1 MSDPGGEPPPTRV
14 IATLVVA
21 LLSAAATPFV
31 DPRAAR
37 TAAEVEEA
45 QAQLVTLRRPEGTM
59 VARGS
64 AFFVDPYGHLLT
76 CAHVLDHM
84 PKDEAPRLR
93 LRDGRE
99 RRFSVVTVDR
109 ETDLALLL
117 SDPPAHFL
125 TLAEAE
131 MPSIGQAVLLGGFAA
146 RPLDLDTARRRT
158 PGTVVSRERRWA
170 TGARRTVGSR
180 RQIVTV
186 KIDPTADAGQSGG
199 PVLAEGTF
207 EAIGVL
213 RANLESATGGLG
225 GTPRKGYSAAVP
237 LLYVRPL
244 LEPKE

>member
-1 MSDPGGEPPPTRV
+1 V
-14 IATLVVA
+14 IASLVVA
-21 LLSAAATPFV
+21 SLAAASPAP
-31 DPRAAR
+31 DPRTAR
-37 TAAEVEEA
+37 TVAEVEEA
-45 QAQLVTLRRPEGTM
+45 QAQLVTVRRPEGIT

-64 AFFVDPYGHLLT
+64 AFYVDPYGHLVT

-125 TLAEAE
+125 ALSEAT

-146 RPLDLDTARRRT
+146 RPLDLETALRLT

-170 TGARRTVGSR
+170 TGVRRTVGSR
-180 RQIVTV
+180 RRIVTV
-186 KIDPTADAGQSGG
+186 KIDPIADAGQSGG

-213 RANLESATGGLG
+213 RANLESATGGLA
-225 GTPRKGYSAAVP
+225 GTPLKGYSAAIP

-244 LEPKE
+244 LEPKD

>member
-1 MSDPGGEPPPTRV
+1 V
-14 IATLVVA
+14 IAAIVVA
-21 LLSAAATPFV
+21 LLAAAAIPVV

-37 TAAEVEEA
+37 TLAEVEEA
-45 QAQLVTLRRPEGTM
+45 QVQLVTVRRPEGTM
-59 VARGS
+59 TARGS

-125 TLAEAE
+125 ALAEAT
-131 MPSIGQAVLLGGFAA
+131 MPSIGQAVRLGGFAA
-146 RPLDLDTARRRT
+146 RPLELDTALRLT
-158 PGTVVSRERRWA
+158 PGTVVSRESRWA
-170 TGARRTVGSR
+170 TGVRRTVGSR
-180 RQIVTV
+180 RRIITV
-186 KIDPTADAGQSGG
+186 KIDPIADAGQSGG

-237 LLYVRPL
+237 LLYVKPL

>member
-1 MSDPGGEPPPTRV
+1 V
-14 IATLVVA
+14 IASLVVA
-21 LLSAAATPFV
+21 SLAAAAPTP

-37 TAAEVEEA
+37 TLPEVEEA
-45 QAQLVTLRRPEGTM
+45 QAQLVTVRRPEGTM

-64 AFFVDPYGHLLT
+64 AFYVDPYGHLVT

-117 SDPPAHFL
+117 SDPSAHFL
-125 TLAEAE
+125 ALSAAAL
-131 MPSIGQAVLLGGFAA
+131 PSIGQAVLLGGFAA
-146 RPLDLDTARRRT
+146 RPLELETAVRLT

-170 TGARRTVGSR
+170 TGVRRTVGSR
-180 RQIVTV
+180 RRVVTV
-186 KIDPTADAGQSGG
+186 KIDPIADAGQSGG

-213 RANLESATGGLG
+213 RSNLESATGGLE
-225 GTPRKGYSAAVP
+225 GTPRKGYSAAIP
-237 LLYVRPL
+237 LLYVKPL
-244 LEPKE
+244 LEPKD

>member
-1 MSDPGGEPPPTRV
+1 V
-14 IATLVVA
+14 IAALVVA
-21 LLSAAATPFV
+21 SLASADPAP

-37 TAAEVEEA
+37 TLAEVEQA
-45 QAQLVTLRRPEGTM
+45 QAQLVTVRRPEGTTT
-59 VARGS
+59 ARGS
-64 AFFVDPYGHLLT
+64 AFFVDAYGHLVT

-109 ETDLALLL
+109 ETDLAVLR

-125 TLAEAE
+125 TLAEDA
-131 MPSIGQAVLLGGFAA
+131 MPSIGQAVRLGGFAA
-146 RPLDLDTARRRT
+146 RPADVEDALRFT

-170 TGARRTVGSR
+170 TGVRRTVGSR
-180 RQIVTV
+180 RRIVTV
-186 KIDPTADAGQSGG
+186 KIDPIADAGQSGG

-225 GTPRKGYSAAVP
+225 GTARKGYSAAVP

>member
-1 MSDPGGEPPPTRV
+1 M
-14 IATLVVA
+14 IAALVVA
-21 LLSAAATPFV
+21 LASRAAVAPIPAR
-31 DPRAAR
+31 PRAR
-37 TAAEVEEA
+37 WPKWKRRRSSSSPCGVPKGSTAGAG
-45 QAQLVTLRRPEGTM
+45 LR
-59 VARGS
+59 
-64 AFFVDPYGHLLT
+64 FFVDAVRPLLT

-109 ETDLALLL
+109 EDGPGRAPHR
-117 SDPPAHFL
+117 S
-125 TLAEAE
+125 
-131 MPSIGQAVLLGGFAA
+131 
-146 RPLDLDTARRRT
+146 ARRTSWPWPRPRCPASGRPSFSEGSRPVRWTSTTALRLT

-170 TGARRTVGSR
+170 TGVRRTVGSR
-180 RQIVTV
+180 RRIITV
-186 KIDPTADAGQSGG
+186 KIDPIADAGQSGG

-237 LLYVRPL
+237 LLYVKPL
-244 LEPKE
+244 LEPKD

>member
-1 MSDPGGEPPPTRV
+1 V
-14 IATLVVA
+14 IASLVVA
-21 LLSAAATPFV
+21 SLAAASPAS
-31 DPRAAR
+31 DPRIAR
-37 TAAEVEEA
+37 TLAEVEEA
-45 QAQLVTLRRPEGTM
+45 QVQLVTVRRPEGIT

-64 AFFVDPYGHLLT
+64 AFYVDPYGHLVT

-99 RRFSVVTVDR
+99 REFTVVTVDH

-117 SDPPAHFL
+117 SDPSAYFL
-125 TLAEAE
+125 ALSAAA

-146 RPLDLDTARRRT
+146 RPFDLETAVRLT

-170 TGARRTVGSR
+170 TGVRKTVGSR
-180 RQIVTV
+180 RRIVTV
-186 KIDPTADAGQSGG
+186 KIDPIADAGQSGG

-213 RANLESATGGLG
+213 RSNLESATGGLE
-225 GTPRKGYSAAVP
+225 GTPRQGYSAAIP

-244 LEPKE
+244 LEPKD

>member
-1 MSDPGGEPPPTRV
+1 M
-14 IATLVVA
+14 IAALVVA
-21 LLSAAATPFV
+21 SLASAAP

-37 TAAEVEEA
+37 TLAEVEEA
-45 QAQLVTLRRPEGTM
+45 QAQVVTVRRPEGTTT
-59 VARGS
+59 ARGS
-64 AFFVDPYGHLLT
+64 AFFVDPYGHLVT

-93 LRDGRE
+93 FRDGRE

-109 ETDLALLL
+109 ETDLAVLR

-125 TLAEAE
+125 TLAEDA

-146 RPLDLDTARRRT
+146 RPSDLETALRLT

-170 TGARRTVGSR
+170 TGVRRTVGSR
-180 RQIVTV
+180 RRIVTV
-186 KIDPTADAGQSGG
+186 KVDPIADPGQSGG
-199 PVLAEGTF
+199 PLLAEGTF
-207 EAIGVL
+207 EALGVL

-225 GTPRKGYSAAVP
+225 GTPRKGYSAVVP

-244 LEPKE
+244 LEPKD

>member
-1 MSDPGGEPPPTRV
+1 V
-14 IATLVVA
+14 IAAIVVA
-21 LLSAAATPFV
+21 SLAAAAPVV

-37 TAAEVEEA
+37 TLAEVEEA
-45 QAQLVTLRRPEGTM
+45 QVQVVTVRRPEGTT

-64 AFFVDPYGHLLT
+64 AFYVDPYGHLLT

-84 PKDEAPRLR
+84 PKEEAPRLR

-125 TLAEAE
+125 ALAEAT
-131 MPSIGQAVLLGGFAA
+131 MPSIGQAVLLGGFAS
-146 RPLDLDTARRRT
+146 RPTDLDTALRLT
-158 PGTVVSRERRWA
+158 PGTVVSRESRWA
-170 TGARRTVGSR
+170 TGVRRTVSSR
-180 RQIVTV
+180 RRIITV
-186 KIDPTADAGQSGG
+186 KLDPTADAGQSGG

-237 LLYVRPL
+237 LLYVKPL

>member
-1 MSDPGGEPPPTRV
+1 M
-14 IATLVVA
+14 IASLVVA
-21 LLSAAATPFV
+21 SLAAAPLAP

-37 TAAEVEEA
+37 TMAEVEEA
-45 QAQLVTLRRPEGTM
+45 QAQLVTVRRPEGDM

-64 AFFVDPYGHLLT
+64 AFYVDAYGHLVT

-84 PKDEAPRLR
+84 PKDEVPRLR

-117 SDPPAHFL
+117 SDPPSHFL
-125 TLAEAE
+125 ALAEAT

-146 RPLDLDTARRRT
+146 RPLDLDTALRLT

-170 TGARRTVGSR
+170 TGVRRTVGSR
-180 RQIVTV
+180 RRIITV

-213 RANLESATGGLG
+213 RANLESATGGLA
-225 GTPRKGYSAAVP
+225 GTPRLGYSAAIP
-237 LLYVRPL
+237 LLYVKPL
-244 LEPKE
+244 LEPKD

>member
-1 MSDPGGEPPPTRV
+1 V
-14 IATLVVA
+14 IASLVVA
-21 LLSAAATPFV
+21 SLATASPAP
-31 DPRAAR
+31 DPRTAR
-37 TAAEVEEA
+37 TVAEVEEA
-45 QAQLVTLRRPEGTM
+45 QAQLVTVRRPEGIT

-64 AFFVDPYGHLLT
+64 AFYVDPYGHLVT

-125 TLAEAE
+125 ALSEAT

-146 RPLDLDTARRRT
+146 RPLDLETALRLT

-170 TGARRTVGSR
+170 TGVRRTVGSR
-180 RQIVTV
+180 RRIVTV
-186 KIDPTADAGQSGG
+186 KIDPIADAGQSGG

-213 RANLESATGGLG
+213 RANLESATGGLA
-225 GTPRKGYSAAVP
+225 GTPLKGYSAAIP
-237 LLYVRPL
+237 LLYVHPL
-244 LEPKE
+244 LEPKD

>member
-1 MSDPGGEPPPTRV
+1 V
-14 IATLVVA
+14 IASLVVA
-21 LLSAAATPFV
+21 SLAAAPLAP
-31 DPRAAR
+31 DPRTAR
-37 TAAEVEEA
+37 TLAEVEEA
-45 QAQLVTLRRPEGTM
+45 QAQLVTVRRPDGVM

-64 AFFVDPYGHLLT
+64 AFYVDPYGHLVT

-99 RRFSVVTVDR
+99 RPFSVVTVDH

-125 TLAEAE
+125 ALSGGAL
-131 MPSIGQAVLLGGFAA
+131 PSIGQAVLLGGFAA
-146 RPLDLDTARRRT
+146 RPLDLDTALRLT

-180 RQIVTV
+180 RRIVTV
-186 KIDPTADAGQSGG
+186 KIDPIADAGQSGG

-213 RANLESATGGLG
+213 RANLESTTGGLA
-225 GTPRKGYSAAVP
+225 GTPRKGYSAAIP
-237 LLYVRPL
+237 LLYVHPL
-244 LEPKE
+244 LEPND

>member
-1 MSDPGGEPPPTRV
+1 
-14 IATLVVA
+14 VVA
-21 LLSAAATPFV
+21 SLAAASPAP
-31 DPRAAR
+31 DPRTAR
-37 TAAEVEEA
+37 TVAEVEEA
-45 QAQLVTLRRPEGTM
+45 QAQIVTVRRPEGVT

-64 AFFVDPYGHLLT
+64 AFYVDPYGHLVT

-99 RRFSVVTVDR
+99 RRFSVVTVDH

-125 TLAEAE
+125 ALSEAT

-146 RPLDLDTARRRT
+146 RPLDLETALRLT

-170 TGARRTVGSR
+170 TGVRRTVGSR
-180 RQIVTV
+180 RRIVTV
-186 KIDPTADAGQSGG
+186 KIDPIADAGQSGG

-213 RANLESATGGLG
+213 RANLESATGGLA
-225 GTPRKGYSAAVP
+225 GTPRKGYSAAIP
-237 LLYVRPL
+237 LLYVKPL
-244 LEPKE
+244 LEPKD

>member
-1 MSDPGGEPPPTRV
+1 VTAAV
-14 IATLVVA
+14 VVA
-21 LLSAAATPFV
+21 LLASGLASNEP
-31 DPRAAR
+31 PRAAR
-37 TAAEVEEA
+37 TLPEAE
-45 QAQLVTLRRPEGTM
+45 QALVQVVTVRRPEGTT

-64 AFFVDPYGHLLT
+64 AFFVDAYGALLT

-109 ETDLALLL
+109 ETDLAVLRT
-117 SDPPAHFL
+117 DPPSYY
-125 TLAEAE
+125 LALADAPE
-131 MPSIGQAVLLGGFAA
+131 PSIGQAVLLGGFAA
-146 RPLDLDTARRRT
+146 HPADLTTALRFT
-158 PGTVVSRERRWA
+158 PGTVVSRESRWA
-170 TGARRTVGSR
+170 TGVRRTVGSR
-180 RQIVTV
+180 RRITTV
-186 KIDPTADAGQSGG
+186 KIDPIADAGQSGG
-199 PVLAEGTF
+199 PLLAEGTF

-244 LEPKE
+244 LEPKD

>member
-1 MSDPGGEPPPTRV
+1 V
-14 IATLVVA
+14 IGSLVVA
-21 LLSAAATPFV
+21 SLAAASPAP
-31 DPRAAR
+31 DPRTAR
-37 TAAEVEEA
+37 TVAEVEEA
-45 QAQLVTLRRPEGTM
+45 QAQIVTVRRPEGVT

-64 AFFVDPYGHLLT
+64 AFYVDPYGHLVT

-99 RRFSVVTVDR
+99 RRFSVVTVDH

-125 TLAEAE
+125 ALSEAT

-146 RPLDLDTARRRT
+146 RPLDLETALRLT

-170 TGARRTVGSR
+170 TGVRRTVGSR
-180 RQIVTV
+180 RRIVTV
-186 KIDPTADAGQSGG
+186 KIDPIADAGQSGG

-213 RANLESATGGLG
+213 RANLESATGGLA
-225 GTPRKGYSAAVP
+225 GTPRKGYSAAIP
-237 LLYVRPL
+237 LLYVKPL
-244 LEPKE
+244 LEPKD